1 MGTRVSAE
9 EGGAAAQFRLGVHYA
24 TGRGVDRDVAEA
36 VRWYRRA
43 ADQGCAKAQYTL
55 GVMYRNGEAIEQDP
69 IVAYMWFT
77 LALFGATANQRSTW
91 VYSRNRLGRSLT
103 SDQLA
108 NAARRVR
115 DWRLAHE
122 WGAAHP
128 LGRSLTIEPPT
139 RQR

>member
-1 MGTRVSAE
+1 MTEFEDLRTRAE
-9 EGGAAAQFRLGVHYA
+9 AGDAAAQYNLGVHYA

-36 VRWYRRA
+36 VRWYRLA
-43 ADQGCAKAQYTL
+43 AEQGCAKAQHTL

-69 IVAYMWFT
+69 VVAYMWFT

-108 NAARRVR
+108 NAGRRVR
-115 DWRLAHE
+115 DWRLARE

-128 LGRSLTIEPPT
+128 
-139 RQR
+139 RQP